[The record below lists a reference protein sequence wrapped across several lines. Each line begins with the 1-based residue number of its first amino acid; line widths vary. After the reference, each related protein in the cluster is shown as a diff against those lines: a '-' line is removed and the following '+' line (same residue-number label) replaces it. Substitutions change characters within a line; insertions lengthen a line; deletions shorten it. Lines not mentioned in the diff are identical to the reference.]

1 MQPFARIRLEN
12 DEDHTNDAV
21 VVVVVDDDDD
31 DDDDDPS
38 ISSRCSA
45 NAGVDRT
52 IEA

>member
-21 VVVVVDDDDD
+21 VVVVVVDD

>member
-1 MQPFARIRLEN
+1 MQPSARIRLEN

-21 VVVVVDDDDD
+21 VVVVDDN
-31 DDDDDPS
+31 DDDDPS